1 MPISCKCILDHLR
14 YKHAITEKEYDK
26 LLRNLKG
33 TDSQND
39 VIVVQVDCLMPM
51 QNVMAFRKDLLSQME
66 EGIIV
71 IPPWAHVSHVG
82 NECKIEVKEM
92 EEKNNDKL
100 DG

>member
-1 MPISCKCILDHLR
+1 MPKSCKCILDR
-14 YKHAITEKEYDK
+14 MVFKGAMTEKERDK

-39 VIVVQVDCLMPM
+39 VIVVQIDCLMPM
-51 QNVMAFRKDLLSQME
+51 QNVMAFRKDLLSQMD

-82 NECKIEVKEM
+82 NECKIEIKEM
-92 EEKNNDKL
+92 EEKINDKL